1 MRKDR
6 GGHEG
11 RQGREISGG
20 VPATLRRA
28 GAQQVSACLG
38 GIAAPTPNLPPC
50 PKSSPLPQIC
60 PLAPNLPPSIHTGWD
75 TELPGRALFGV
86 KTPTLG
92 TLTNPMQLPF
102 HFWGSP
108 APTGDRGCQEAAP

>member
-11 RQGREISGG
+11 KARERNPGRGPG
-20 VPATLRRA
+20 H
-28 GAQQVSACLG
+28 
-38 GIAAPTPNLPPC
+38 PTASWGSTGQRLPGWHRSPH
-50 PKSSPLPQIC
+50 PKSAPMPQIF

-102 HFWGSP
+102 YFWGSP